1 MSISLDNNK
10 EIDLYYYSLIFVI
23 IGELLIYFIRFPGLP
38 GAFLKILIHSHIYF
52 AIFFLI
58 FKFQFKSF
66 NNFNSKKLIILLFF
80 LTAVSLF
87 QLLRPS
93 PVNTELYVI
102 NPFYARF
109 GNIWYG
115 PMFLI
120 PIFLIWAT
128 YNNSIYWFEK
138 ISFGLIKIGIIIF
151 GLSLIL
157 NFEVPYIFFIS
168 SFCLLAGYSYS
179 KPSRKIW
186 ILLGL
191 LVSVIIFFIND
202 YRSGIIRILL
212 SLLCVFVVSLELKI
226 FKKILI
232 ILFFVGPVYISYNT
246 LFVEPNIFQ
255 LLSEY
260 NTSNRNMLF
269 MDTRT
274 ILFKETYFELKK
286 AKSLFLGLGSMGN
299 YFSEYF
305 SNIITNNPNA
315 HADFYIRSKVEVG
328 FLQMLLKG
336 GFIYIFFITLIY
348 IYLLTKL
355 KNINNSYLEKL
366 SLISLSNFF
375 FLSIENLPAF
385 NYLNAVIWIIL
396 GMSICFTFQK
406 KNNTEIKEI
415 FKFLN

>member
-1 MSISLDNNK
+1 
-10 EIDLYYYSLIFVI
+10 
-23 IGELLIYFIRFPGLP
+23 
-38 GAFLKILIHSHIYF
+38 
-52 AIFFLI
+52 
-58 FKFQFKSF
+58 
-66 NNFNSKKLIILLFF
+66 
-80 LTAVSLF
+80 
-87 QLLRPS
+87 
-93 PVNTELYVI
+93 
-102 NPFYARF
+102 
-109 GNIWYG
+109 
-115 PMFLI
+115 
-120 PIFLIWAT
+120 
-128 YNNSIYWFEK
+128 
-138 ISFGLIKIGIIIF
+138 
-151 GLSLIL
+151 
-157 NFEVPYIFFIS
+157 
-168 SFCLLAGYSYS
+168 
-179 KPSRKIW
+179 
-186 ILLGL
+186 
-191 LVSVIIFFIND
+191 
-202 YRSGIIRILL
+202 
-212 SLLCVFVVSLELKI
+212 
-226 FKKILI
+226 
-232 ILFFVGPVYISYNT
+232 
-246 LFVEPNIFQ
+246 
-255 LLSEY
+255 
-260 NTSNRNMLF
+260 MLF

-396 GMSICFTFQK
+396 GMSICFTLQK